1 METVKYKFKEVELK
15 PHTEVYNIVQKDSVL
30 SYFVVH
36 TLLVET
42 YTVVEKELP
51 MVIAEPVKKKL
62 TKTSGEENIEDVY
75 SISYYDPESGKTE
88 YIQKNE
94 HIRITDPSE
103 KVIERA
109 MASNSLYPV
118 YDFIAQPLVV
128 KQVDPVKLQQIL
140 DSREYGTPPKFGGPA
155 VVKQDVK
162 KSEIVAYEKAA
173 ELAILRKEEEEK
185 KTLQEIITFD
195 AVIRNIEKGEDIEE
209 VLSKLPPLS
218 RARYLL
224 LLRKKKI
231 SRKMLLKMLLKDL
244 NFLNGIRKK
253 LIMFSIDD
261 LGAILSLVKLS
272 KKKK

>member
-15 PHTEVYNIVQKDSVL
+15 PHTEFYHIVQKDSVL
-30 SYFVVH
+30 SYFIVH
-36 TLLVET
+36 SLLVEK
-42 YTVVEKELP
+42 YTVIEKELP
-51 MVIAEPVKKKL
+51 LIIAEPIKKKL
-62 TKTSGEENIEDVY
+62 TKAGEKEEIEDLY
-75 SISYYDPESGKTE
+75 SISYYNPVSGEKDTIKREEKIEIEDPAE
-88 YIQKNE
+88 
-94 HIRITDPSE
+94 R
-103 KVIERA
+103 VIEESL
-109 MASNSLYPV
+109 ASSSMYPL
-118 YDFIAQPLVV
+118 YDFVAQPLVV

-155 VVKQDVK
+155 IVKQDIK

-195 AVIRNIEKGEDIEE
+195 AVIRSIQKGENVEE
-209 VLSKLPPLS
+209 ALSKLPPLS

-224 LLRKKKI
+224 LLKKKKLSKEI
-231 SRKMLLKMLLKDL
+231 LLKMLFKELH
-244 NFLNGIRKK
+244 FLNGIKKK
-253 LIMFSIDD
+253 LMLFSIDD

>member
-15 PHTEVYNIVQKDSVL
+15 PHTEVFNIVQKDSVL

-36 TLLVET
+36 SLLVEK
-42 YTVVEKELP
+42 YTVVEKEIPL
-51 MVIAEPVKKKL
+51 VIADPVKKRL
-62 TKTSGEENIEDVY
+62 TKTRGKEELKSTYSILYLDPVSGETDTIKREESIEID
-75 SISYYDPESGKTE
+75 DPAE
-88 YIQKNE
+88 
-94 HIRITDPSE
+94 R
-103 KVIERA
+103 VIEESL
-109 MASNSLYPV
+109 ASSSMYPL

-128 KQVDPVKLQQIL
+128 QQVDPVKLQQIL

-155 VVKQDVK
+155 IVRPDMK

-173 ELAILRKEEEEK
+173 EQAVLRKEEEEK

-195 AVIRNIEKGEDIEE
+195 AVIKSIQKGEDVEE
-209 VLSKLPPLS
+209 ALSRLPPLS

-224 LLRKKKI
+224 LFRKKKI
-231 SRKMLLKMLLKDL
+231 SKEILLKMLFKELH
-244 NFLNGIRKK
+244 FLNGIKKK
-253 LIMFSIDD
+253 LMMFSIDD

>member
-15 PHTEVYNIVQKDSVL
+15 PHTEVFHIVQKDSVL

-36 TLLVET
+36 SLLVEK
-42 YTVVEKELP
+42 YTVIEKELP
-51 MVIAEPVKKKL
+51 MVIAEPIKKKL
-62 TKTSGEENIEDVY
+62 TKTGEKEELEDLY
-75 SISYYDPESGKTE
+75 SISYYDPQSGKIE
-88 YIQKNE
+88 SIQKKE
-94 HIRITDPSE
+94 HIEIADPSE
-103 KVIERA
+103 KVIEKA
-109 MASNSLYPV
+109 LASNSMYPL

-128 KQVDPVKLQQIL
+128 EQVDPVKLQQIL

-155 VVKQDVK
+155 IVRPDMK

-173 ELAILRKEEEEK
+173 EIAILRKEEEEK

-195 AVIRNIEKGEDIEE
+195 AVIKSIQRGEDVEE
-209 VLSKLPPLS
+209 ALSKLPPLS

-231 SRKMLLKMLLKDL
+231 RKETLLKMLFKEL
-244 NFLNGIRKK
+244 NFLNGIKKK
-253 LIMFSIDD
+253 LMLFSIDD